1 MIAKEEI
8 LKGAKHFLWQG
19 KIGPAFWTVASFFS
33 MAVNVV
39 LIAMMVFLSRQVFT
53 LKGLLSQQLVGGL
66 YQNFIL
72 MDQARITSSIQVRDT
87 LPVKFNLPVTQET
100 TVRLTRDTR
109 VRGARVS
116 MRTGGLTITN
126 APTSIILPAGTELP
140 VALDFVLPVE
150 VSVPVNLTVP
160 VDIPLSETELHEP
173 FLGLQQVVE
182 PYHGL
187 LSSAPNSWQDT
198 PFCSSWGGWL
208 CRIIL
213 EE

>member
-1 MIAKEEI
+1 MIAKQEFMN
-8 LKGAKHFLWQG
+8 GAKRFLWQG
-19 KIGPAFWTVASFFS
+19 KIGPAFWTVASVFS
-33 MAVNVV
+33 LVVNVI
-39 LIAMMVFLSRQVFT
+39 LIAMMVILSRQVFT
-53 LKGLLSQQLVGGL
+53 LKSLLSQQLIGGL

-72 MDQARITSSIQVRDT
+72 MDQARIMSSIQVRDT
-87 LPVKFNLPVTQET
+87 LPVAFNLPVTQET

-109 VRGARVS
+109 LRGARVN

-126 APTSIILPAGTELP
+126 APTTIILPAGTELP
-140 VALDFVLPVE
+140 VALDFVVPVE

-160 VDIPLSETELHEP
+160 VDIPLSETELHKP
-173 FLGLQQVVE
+173 FLGLQQVLE
-182 PYHGL
+182 PYHGM

-198 PFCSSWGGWL
+198 QFCSSWGGWL